1 MFTTNTSELATKLNN
16 RELFIFMHYQ
26 MDVKDIK
33 CPLQWWDKHESVFL
47 VGFCVKQ
54 ILRIIEF
61 QIEMNKVFS
70 LIKVLNSLKR
80 CLQSKN
86 LDKMIFVNK
95 NWLIDPNIGCKSRS
109 SLVELI

>member
-1 MFTTNTSELATKLNN
+1 MRVCFLL
-16 RELFIFMHYQ
+16 
-26 MDVKDIK
+26 
-33 CPLQWWDKHESVFL
+33 VFSI
-47 VGFCVKQ
+47 KQ

-70 LIKVLNSLKR
+70 LIRIFTSLRR

-95 NWLIDPNIGCKSRS
+95 NWFNDPKIGCKSRS
-109 SLVELI
+109 SLVELNEIN